1 MKRLEEALSTL
12 DLAVD
17 LLEESAAAA
26 LAPKTR
32 ARAANAKAS
41 KVDDMADS
49 LFSPAQL
56 NTVKRRLDDAIG
68 RLEDALEVADGTR

>member
-12 DLAVD
+12 ELATD

-32 ARAANAKAS
+32 PRSGGKAAKS
-41 KVDDMADS
+41 DDMADS

-56 NTVKRRLDDAIG
+56 TTVKRRLDDAIG
-68 RLEDALEVADGTR
+68 RLEDALEVADGSR

>member
-1 MKRLEEALSTL
+1 MKRLEEALATL

-17 LLEESAAAA
+17 VLEESAASA

-32 ARAANAKAS
+32 ARAHSGKAAP
-41 KVDDMADS
+41 KDDMAAS

-56 NTVKRRLDDAIG
+56 TTVKRRLDDAIG
-68 RLEDALEVADGTR
+68 RLEDALEVADGAR